1 MLHDYA
7 EGKAQKSPAEAFNR
21 FKKQEQERIKL
32 FLLENDPEKILEHSQ
47 SAVER
52 GLNRLN

>member
-21 FKKQEQERIKL
+21 FKKQEQERIKP
-32 FLLENDPEKILEHSQ
+32 FLLENDPEKIID
-47 SAVER
+47 A
-52 GLNRLN
+52 